1 MNRQKELD
9 EYHTNDEYHEWHDQN
24 SSMDLSLVKNI
35 ELEACQNLESGE
47 HIICGIPTSLDI

>member
-35 ELEACQNLESGE
+35 ELEACQNL
-47 HIICGIPTSLDI
+47 

>member
-9 EYHTNDEYHEWHDQN
+9 EYHTNDEYHEWNDQN

-35 ELEACQNLESGE
+35 ELEACQNL
-47 HIICGIPTSLDI
+47 